1 MKRVRPGLELPSAV
15 RVIDTGLAP
24 GTPVL
29 PRHPIPFLD
38 LRTRDEEVPGFSG
51 NAMFTRDKAFIEQ
64 QFAGPVPLKPDPM
77 YLAEEVTMYSGAFWV
92 GGELIHASTHPNLVP
107 KMLDS
112 VPLMDRLR
120 KIGRL
125 PRMTGTTALVH
136 VPGYRNYFHWIIEA
150 LPRLLHVRRHME
162 GGGTVDRVLLPMNE
176 PSRFVMDSIRLFV
189 PELERLVEFSTKSN
203 FDLDRAVFF
212 LDWRMDP
219 KVQTRYKDSTAIF
232 ADRLARPEGPP
243 RGDRAFLISRTD
255 VDNRRLVNEDALCE
269 ALAEWGV
276 EKLVPSKLDVA
287 GQKALMDQT
296 RLIIG
301 VHGAG
306 MTNAIFCHPGTAIV
320 ELTST
325 QYIRRCRSYADPS
338 MYNRM
343 NYGVAVLDQVGD
355 RWVVEANKGNDLEIV
370 PERMG
375 VIRDL
380 VANLVA
386 AQG

>member
-1 MKRVRPGLELPSAV
+1 
-15 RVIDTGLAP
+15 
-24 GTPVL
+24 
-29 PRHPIPFLD
+29 
-38 LRTRDEEVPGFSG
+38 
-51 NAMFTRDKAFIEQ
+51 MFTRDKAFIEA
-64 QFAGPVPLKPDPM
+64 QFTGPVPLKPDPM
-77 YLAEEVTMYSGAFWV
+77 YLAEDVTMYSGAFWV
-92 GGELIHASTHPNLVP
+92 GNELIHASTHPNLVP

-112 VPLMDRLR
+112 VPIMERLR

-125 PRMTGTTALVH
+125 PRMAGTTALVH
-136 VPGYRNYFHWIIEA
+136 VPGYRNYFHWLIEA
-150 LPRLLHVRRHME
+150 LPRLLHVARHRAD
-162 GGGTVDRVLLPMNE
+162 GGTVDRILLPMNE
-176 PSRFVMDSIRLFV
+176 PAGFIMESIRLFV
-189 PELERLVEFSTKSN
+189 PELEPLVEFSTKSN
-203 FDLDRAVFF
+203 FDFERAIFF

-219 KVQTRYKDSTAIF
+219 KVVTRYKDSTAIF
-232 ADRLARPEGPP
+232 ADRLARPSTPP
-243 RGDRAFLISRTD
+243 GSRAFLISRGD
-255 VDNRRLVNEDALCE
+255 VDNRRLLNEA
-269 ALAEWGV
+269 ALAEALSDWRVEVVNTGRMGV
-276 EKLVPSKLDVA
+276 AAQRD
-287 GQKALMDQT
+287 LMKEA

-306 MTNAIFCHPGTAIV
+306 MTNAIFCSAGTAIV

-375 VIRDL
+375 AVRDL
-380 VANLVA
+380 VASLIE